1 MLCRSKCH
9 VLLIIQSEVLAERD
23 SVLGDDHHGDSH
35 LAGGVGV
42 GSELVKRLA
51 LKLLIL
57 LLFTR
62 RLCDS
67 ELDLAL
73 GHGEKLTHK
82 VTTFTNVRPFL

>member
-1 MLCRSKCH
+1 M
-9 VLLIIQSEVLAERD
+9 LAERD

-51 LKLLIL
+51 LKLLL
-57 LLFTR
+57 FLLFTR

-67 ELDLAL
+67 KLDLVL
-73 GHGEKLTHK
+73 GHGEKLARK
-82 VTTFTNVRPFL
+82 VTFTNFRPFL